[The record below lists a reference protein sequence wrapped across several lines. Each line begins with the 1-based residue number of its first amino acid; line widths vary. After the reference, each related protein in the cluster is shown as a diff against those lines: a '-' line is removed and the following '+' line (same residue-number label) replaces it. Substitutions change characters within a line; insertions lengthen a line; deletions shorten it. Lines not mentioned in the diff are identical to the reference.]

1 LIDWPAVRQATRTI
15 PIVFVGI
22 SDPVSVAGWSFPDL
36 PMRGRVEV
44 DRRSRGDTV
53 FTIDKRSEKGFW
65 TTVGAVWAH
74 QDGKGLTVRLNLVPV
89 GGHDIVIRK
98 SKPKATTDQ
107 TDDDIPLELAQRA
120 ALPSAALFHERATA
134 LAGGAPRLALLFYRH

>member
-1 LIDWPAVRQATRTI
+1 MTNRQPTH
-15 PIVFVGI
+15 
-22 SDPVSVAGWSFPDL
+22 
-36 PMRGRVEV
+36 
-44 DRRSRGDTV
+44 TV

-134 LAGGAPRLALLFYRH
+134 LAGGLPVWPCYSTVTDFARLRGWSTSVPMTTAVW